1 MALPHDKFSFSNSR
15 WTKNENHS
23 EIQCQRKIE
32 QIEKVTV
39 WLWNKN
45 KKKWTKQI
53 ELCEIILG
61 MFVFQLFQILNY
73 LHFPHRGFLNHLP
86 TFCYVVAIDATEN
99 TNSSI
104 HAFEYTTTI
113 SRKLEAVVEFNFFSS
128 LFFLLSYSF
137 IWFVCFFSVV
147 TVDQVHGHCHLL
159 MCTLSR
165 FSFVNFF
172 FRFVFKPSIQWT
184 FSYFLHTELVFEWV
198 YILKEQNKMFAY
210 IECLCLSIFV

>member
-1 MALPHDKFSFSNSR
+1 MNKKREPFRNSMP
-15 WTKNENHS
+15 TENRTN
-23 EIQCQRKIE
+23 RKGNGLAVK
-32 QIEKVTV
+32 QKQ
-39 WLWNKN
+39 

-137 IWFVCFFSVV
+137 IWFVCFFF
-147 TVDQVHGHCHLL
+147 
-159 MCTLSR
+159 LSL
-165 FSFVNFF
+165 
-172 FRFVFKPSIQWT
+172 Q
-184 FSYFLHTELVFEWV
+184 
-198 YILKEQNKMFAY
+198 
-210 IECLCLSIFV
+210 